1 MSGQRG
7 QALAEVALCLPIVL
21 TLALGSVAVARV
33 ADARGGLDAATAAAV
48 EAAAR
53 AADPNTAANT
63 AQAVFTAS
71 VGAYGLGGPR
81 LALELGSFAR
91 GSQVT
96 AAGSATVAIGFAPLP
111 GLAQSLTLT
120 SHASARVEPWRSR

>member
-53 AADPNTAANT
+53 APDRNTAANS
-63 AQAVFTAS
+63 AQGVFTAS
-71 VGAYGLGGPR
+71 VGAYGLGAPR

-91 GSQVT
+91 GSRVN
-96 AAGSATVAIGFAPLP
+96 AAGSATVSIGFAPLP
-111 GLAQSLTLT
+111 GVSRSLTLT
-120 SHASARVEPWRSR
+120 SRASARVEPWRSR